1 MKNAIKNFWVNLL
14 SKINDKINQWLNAP
28 KSKLPTMD
36 AGDDTVVNFFAMV
49 VKKVL
54 NRTLMGAEFDVIS
67 DSTQAE
73 PLKELCED
81 LNRNAYKITANM
93 IAGNENISGNSV
105 AECWAVPSFIN
116 VQGENKLVHSYIDGS
131 RVLITGIRDDGEI
144 SECYM
149 VLNAVKRKDKIYFL
163 PKVHILIQELP

>member
-54 NRTLMGAEFDVIS
+54 NRALMGAEFDVIIETKH
-67 DSTQAE
+67 DTI
-73 PLKELCED
+73 D
-81 LNRNAYKITANM
+81 ANGGSF
-93 IAGNENISGNSV
+93 ILTHYGTINGSPTNENIT
-105 AECWAVPSFIN
+105 
-116 VQGENKLVHSYIDGS
+116 L
-131 RVLITGIRDDGEI
+131 
-144 SECYM
+144 
-149 VLNAVKRKDKIYFL
+149 
-163 PKVHILIQELP
+163 